1 MKAVTPAFSEK
12 AAFKVSSNWS
22 PPIRDAQLELY
33 LSEIED
39 VFLTINESG
48 KSYPNLTKDECEAL
62 HSLMYDDQIIHCTKN
77 EVFH

>member
-48 KSYPNLTKDECEAL
+48 KSYPNLTKD
-62 HSLMYDDQIIHCTKN
+62 
-77 EVFH
+77 